1 MVHQLHAY
9 KLAYEEQTGK
19 KIHKMYVVRLPKDK
33 ADFEARQI
41 LYKKEHIKA
50 FLGLLHC
57 HKSELLFNESV
68 RQYNKLKKGNKNV
81 SK

>member
-1 MVHQLHAY
+1 M
-9 KLAYEEQTGK
+9 QTL
-19 KIHKMYVVRLPKDK
+19 RPDK
-33 ADFEARQI
+33 SCI
-41 LYKKEHIKA
+41 KKEHIKA

-68 RQYNKLKKGNKNV
+68 RQYNKLKKGKKNV